1 MGQDPG
7 LQLAQFRARLE
18 PELVTHVPPAV
29 AVGLQR
35 LGLPPAAVE
44 REHELAAYA
53 LAHRVVAHQRLELSD
68 HLCVAAERQVCV
80 DALLEGDHA
89 QLVEPRDLL
98 LGERLVGEVRQRWAA
113 PQRQP
118 LAQPLRRTIRLAR
131 GERALTG
138 THARSNRCTSTSS
151 GPTCST

>member
-1 MGQDPG
+1 MGEDPR
-7 LQLAQFRARLE
+7 LQLAQLWAGLE
-18 PELVTHVPPAV
+18 PQLVAHVSSAV

-35 LGLPPAAVE
+35 LGLPPAAIE

-53 LAHRVVAHQRLELSD
+53 LAHRVVAHERLELAD
-68 HLCVAAERQVCV
+68 HLRVAAERQVCV
-80 DALLEGDHA
+80 DALFERDQA

-113 PQRQP
+113 PQREP
-118 LAQPLRRTIRLAR
+118 LTQPLRRAIRLAR

-138 THARSNRCTSTSS
+138 THRSLEPLHVDIVGPISST
-151 GPTCST
+151 